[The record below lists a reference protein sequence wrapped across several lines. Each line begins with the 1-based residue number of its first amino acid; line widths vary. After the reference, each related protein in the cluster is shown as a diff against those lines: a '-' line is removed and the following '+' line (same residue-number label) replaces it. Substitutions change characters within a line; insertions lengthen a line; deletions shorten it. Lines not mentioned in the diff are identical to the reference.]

1 MPGDA
6 VLAHQIDKIP
16 LGVARQRRFAEVRIG
31 AEVSGW
37 LNVEVGKIA
46 APAAGHQ
53 DFAPRFFA
61 VIQH

>member
-61 VIQH
+61 IIQH

>member
-1 MPGDA
+1 MPRNA

-37 LNVEVGKIA
+37 LNIKVGEVA
-46 APAAGHQ
+46 ASAAGHQ

>member
-6 VLAHQIDKIP
+6 MLAHQIDKIP
-16 LGVARQRRFAEVRIG
+16 LGVARQRRFTEVRIG

-46 APAAGHQ
+46 ASAAGHQ
-53 DFAPRFFA
+53 DFTPRFFA

>member
-46 APAAGHQ
+46 APAARHQ